1 MARGSTA
8 VTTDLLFLAVN
19 ICAGRGY
26 SVRQILATLLEVDG
40 FGDARVTF
48 DRSRPSTVPVR
59 LMDNSLA
66 RKLLGFEATI
76 PLDEGLRRTIAWYRA
91 NKAR

>member
-26 SVRQILATLLEVDG
+26 AVRQVLETLLEVNG

-48 DRSRPSTVPVR
+48 DRSRPSRALVR
-59 LMDNSLA
+59 LNNGPA
-66 RKLLGFEATI
+66 RTLLGFEEKTS
-76 PLDEGLRRTIAWYRA
+76 LDEGLRRTLA
-91 NKAR
+91 